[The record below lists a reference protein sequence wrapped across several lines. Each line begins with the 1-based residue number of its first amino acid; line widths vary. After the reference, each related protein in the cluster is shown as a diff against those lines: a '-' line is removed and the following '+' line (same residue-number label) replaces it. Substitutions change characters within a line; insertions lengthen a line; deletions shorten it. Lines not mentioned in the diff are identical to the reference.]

1 MRIGDWSSDVCSS
14 DLTMTTAREPEDLV
28 RFLEAERH
36 APLMRDFEPASNN
49 LNSRADLPSDA
60 KAAIYAVEPAGPGRR
75 GPRATAAQTSSRR
88 KERHYGTDYWR
99 PGWRRPWQCGAGR
112 RRRHQRQKPA
122 DLHPGRQDRK
132 STSLTSSH
140 QGATRM
146 QSSAS

>member
-88 KERHYGTDYWR
+88 TERHYGTDYWR
-99 PGWRRPWQCGAGR
+99 PGWRRP
-112 RRRHQRQKPA
+112 
-122 DLHPGRQDRK
+122 DRK
-132 STSLTSSH
+132 STRLNSSH
-140 QGATRM
+140 YCEVRM
-146 QSSAS
+146 PSSALKKKNIEYKIHIITQHDHP